1 MKSFLKIYTKIL
13 IFLLPFSFDLY
24 IFFGLQTLYRC
35 WGWAWLLFQP
45 WLGDVSPSEMVEPPR
60 DVQFSCRGNSNVDCS
75 STQKKHR
82 GDAGLQFGRP
92 GHPVWDIQAFNGNL
106 LKLLWLFVGWLLWT
120 FHKLVTC
127 PDGCQTD
134 VRSRC
139 CWWFQLAMEATGSA
153 ITPCKAFLFAS
164 MPWFC
169 VNDSNLWTGEM
180 RYLSYFYRLSS

>member
-1 MKSFLKIYTKIL
+1 MFVATFHWFIYFFLVGRLCIVVEDELDYFFSHDWETSRLLKWLSLLVMFNSHAAAIAML
-13 IFLLPFSFDLY
+13 IAAQLK
-24 IFFGLQTLYRC
+24 
-35 WGWAWLLFQP
+35 
-45 WLGDVSPSEMVEPPR
+45 
-60 DVQFSCRGNSNVDCS
+60 
-75 STQKKHR
+75 KKHR
-82 GDAGLQFGRP
+82 GDAGLHIGRP
-92 GHPVWDIQAFNGNL
+92 GHPVWDIQTFNGNL

-169 VNDSNLWTGEM
+169 VNDSYLWTGEM